1 MQIETCSKHSCVWLW
16 LSKKS
21 KSLYETGLPFY
32 YSDGC
37 CHYILFQWSQS
48 SQQDFSVL
56 CLEWR
61 SVLGKIC
68 VEIAK
73 PPLVSYLFI
82 FNLILISW
90 MFIFKVDLSY
100 KCPWI
105 CQSQIHI
112 FENPVVCGGMS
123 WRVTAT
129 FLLSLSSSVCFS
141 STGCLSHCCRLSQQR
156 SSVCMY
162 MWMLLNAWQV
172 LWLVK
177 GSSRSKCFYC
187 CRWPLPPWQC
197 VVLVGVHPDLRLQCS
212 MGSPPVRPQQ
222 DSQCHLVP
230 GKEPALLGCN
240 DVMTKQVAVLK
251 SMQLCHHTVR
261 HHNHRSSLLR
271 FLNGFCD
278 ML

>member
-1 MQIETCSKHSCVWLW
+1 MKLVC
-16 LSKKS
+16 
-21 KSLYETGLPFY
+21 PFITVMDAVIIFSF
-32 YSDGC
+32 SDPKVASRIFQC
-37 CHYILFQWSQS
+37 CAWNGGVFWVRYVLRLQS
-48 SQQDFSVL
+48 HHWFH
-56 CLEWR
+56 
-61 SVLGKIC
+61 I
-68 VEIAK
+68 
-73 PPLVSYLFI
+73 YLFI

-251 SMQLCHHTVR
+251 FMQLCHHTVR